1 MKELDPNS
9 FILLPKISLK
19 VKRRNCPD
27 SSTFPF
33 THNTWSSL
41 LQQLL
46 LFPQF
51 KSKNSIYKLTSRHQF
66 IIDLKWLIRLGL
78 EYLTWCESRL
88 QTLLFFLMTADPP
101 SSLLIQFFL
110 VNPFPTRV
118 YFTYNPQSGMGS
130 WNFGVSLLISK
141 NRYKNSLFSFF
152 T

>member
-9 FILLPKISLK
+9 FIFLPKISLK

-66 IIDLKWLIRLGL
+66 IIDLKWLTRFRIS
-78 EYLTWCESRL
+78 YLMRIKASNPPFLSNDSRPSP
-88 QTLLFFLMTADPP
+88 LLFLFNFF
-101 SSLLIQFFL
+101 LLI
-110 VNPFPTRV
+110 PFPPGFILPITLNLGWV
-118 YFTYNPQSGMGS
+118 LEIFVFLS
-130 WNFGVSLLISK
+130 
-141 NRYKNSLFSFF
+141 
-152 T
+152 